1 MKSKNVVIG
10 DRNAS
15 ERMESMNVVLSG
27 RVLFSKEK
35 LKDIVITKIGRTGFT
50 II

>member
-1 MKSKNVVIG
+1 MKSKDVVIG

-15 ERMESMNVVLSG
+15 ERMESMNVALSG
-27 RVLFSKEK
+27 RVL
-35 LKDIVITKIGRTGFT
+35 ITKIGRTGFT